1 MAGRWTYLDPHTVFN
16 PLISFQTV
24 LIVMV
29 GGASRIQGAVIGAVI
44 FSLLSEFLR
53 LRFPYLYLV
62 LLGLLLIVSVLYLP
76 NGLVELGT
84 RRKEPAH
91 G

>member
-1 MAGRWTYLDPHTVFN
+1 
-16 PLISFQTV
+16 
-24 LIVMV
+24 MV